1 MAHLNNSQL
10 QTLITNSLAD
20 NETGE
25 ISALDLR
32 AVTSALL
39 ENLGGWQVRANSV
52 VTPQTVIANTP
63 TIVTNDHSVGTSEN
77 LPIYVTNPIL
87 VANKVSLAEFKAD
100 SFVHLKGHFHITTT
114 TANTV
119 FNFAQKAY
127 SSEDVLLETQEF
139 ESHYFKTV
147 GTYYIVSHLMSNVS
161 GLAGGYVQLE
171 MTSDS
176 NVDILWEST
185 MARVGL

>member
-39 ENLGGWQVRANSV
+39 DNLGGWQVKDNSV
-52 VTPQTVIANTP
+52 VTPQTIIANTP
-63 TIVTNDHSVGTSEN
+63 TIVSNDHSIGTSDN
-77 LPIYVTNPIL
+77 LPTYVTTPLL
-87 VANKVSLAEFKAD
+87 VADKVNVAELKYG
-100 SFVHLKGHFHITTT
+100 SFLQLKGHFHITTT

-119 FNFAQKAY
+119 FNFAFKAY
-127 SSEDVLLETQEF
+127 DSEDVLLRTQEF
-139 ESHYFKTV
+139 ESNYFKTA
-147 GTYYIVSHLMSNVS
+147 GNYFITSHLMDNVS
-161 GLAGGYVQLE
+161 GYASYVKLE
-171 MTSDS
+171 ITSDA

-185 MARVGL
+185 MVRVGL

>member
-39 ENLGGWQVRANSV
+39 ENLGGWQVRTNSV

-77 LPIYVTNPIL
+77 LPTYVTTPIL
-87 VANKVSLAEFKAD
+87 VANRVSLAEFEAD
-100 SFVHLKGHFHITTT
+100 NFIQLKGRFKIITT

-119 FNFAQKAY
+119 FNFAFKAY
-127 SSEDVLLETQEF
+127 NSENVLLRTQEF
-139 ESHYFKTV
+139 ESNYFKTA
-147 GTYYIVSHLMSNVS
+147 GTYYIVSHLMDNIS
-161 GLAGGYVQLE
+161 GFANYAQLE
-171 MTSDS
+171 MTSDA
-176 NVDILWEST
+176 NVDILWEDT
-185 MARVGL
+185 MVRVGL